1 MKFKLPEKLLLI
13 LLISTLSACKKDKT
27 PITIQSNVWERKEIF
42 GSSYIYFLSNG
53 NVSQFTSFLYNY
65 HAKSYGHYSSTDGQV
80 ELTTSPGSNVTL
92 YNITISGDTL
102 YLEDGANITY
112 YTKATT
118 PPDTTNWV
126 RSVTLSERHLLGHF
140 GQYGSVETDGTDLFI
155 RTYSSTKRLYRFS
168 MATHQI
174 EDSVTLVQSGSGTGY
189 VGGGLWIN
197 DLSASPYRLFKYN
210 YVAASVVNN
219 SPVLTNNAFAMT
231 GSGGKVWLLTTN
243 MELQTFDPVTN
254 TFETKASFPYLQYFL
269 VGGGYLDIALDGN
282 TLYFSSY
289 QGLMAMDLTTNTFT
303 TTYFKPNTFFTGIT
317 KLNGELW
324 ATVIETQ
331 DGSSSISNATISVS
345 KITLN

>member
-118 PPDTTNWV
+118 PPDTANWV

-243 MELQTFDPVTN
+243 MELQTFDTVTN
-254 TFETKASFPYLQYFL
+254 TFETKANFPYLQYFL
-269 VGGGYLDIALDGN
+269 LGGAFIDIALDGN
-282 TLYFSSY
+282 TIYFCTL
-289 QGLMAMDLTTNTFT
+289 QGLMAMDLTTNSFT
-303 TTYFKPNTFFTGIT
+303 STYFKPNTFVTGIT

-324 ATVIETQ
+324 GSVIETQ
-331 DGSSSISNATISVS
+331 NGSSSLNNATVSVS